1 MEVAARSSDPD
12 QNHVG
17 TAVKNL
23 KREWMGEKTQEH
35 GPLLKKIESAFESS
49 HSPSQSIATEPR
61 QIDVWRWV

>member
-23 KREWMGEKTQEH
+23 KREWMGEK
-35 GPLLKKIESAFESS
+35 PKSMD
-49 HSPSQSIATEPR
+49 PY
-61 QIDVWRWV
+61 